1 MAYALAMLFVV
12 AFGALGIGGLLILII
27 ARYSPHPNA
36 NANIVARALPGGKAI
51 PYDLFREIIIDLL
64 EALKLEVVLE
74 HGEANEVD
82 IIARSH
88 EAVTGGRFIV
98 HGVWQAP
105 GDIIDQPYVIR
116 LADQVRADGRAQ
128 KGILI
133 TPYEIS
139 TDGLGNLEVPVELI
153 DGRKLRDLV
162 EQHLDAKR
170 LDLLAQYR
178 GFGM

>member
-1 MAYALAMLFVV
+1 
-12 AFGALGIGGLLILII
+12 
-27 ARYSPHPNA
+27 
-36 NANIVARALPGGKAI
+36 
-51 PYDLFREIIIDLL
+51 
-64 EALKLEVVLE
+64 
-74 HGEANEVD
+74 VD
-82 IIARSH
+82 VIARSN

-105 GDIIDQPYVIR
+105 GDVIDQPYVVR
-116 LADQVRADGRAQ
+116 LADQVRADGRVS

-133 TPYEIS
+133 TPYQILS
-139 TDGLGNLEVPVELI
+139 DGLGNLEVPVELI
-153 DGRKLRDLV
+153 DGRKLRGLV

>member
-1 MAYALAMLFVV
+1 MLFVV
-12 AFGALGIGGLLILII
+12 AFGALAFGGMLIMLI
-27 ARYSPHPNA
+27 ARYAPHPNA
-36 NANIVARALPGGKAI
+36 NLNLVARALPGGKAM
-51 PYDLFREIIIDLL
+51 PYEEFRALVIDLL

-82 IIARSH
+82 IIARSN
-88 EAVTGGRFIV
+88 EALTGGRFIV

-105 GDIIDQPYVIR
+105 GDVIDQPYVIR

-133 TPYEIS
+133 TPYQIL

-153 DGRKLRDLV
+153 DGRKLRALV
-162 EQHLDAKR
+162 EEHLDAKR

>member
-1 MAYALAMLFVV
+1 MLFVV
-12 AFGALGIGGLLILII
+12 AFGALAIGGFLILLM

-36 NANIVARALPGGKAI
+36 NLNLVARAMPGGKAM
-51 PYDLFREIIIDLL
+51 PYEEFRVLVIDLL

-82 IIARSH
+82 IIARSN

-98 HGVWQAP
+98 HGVWHAP
-105 GDIIDQPYVIR
+105 GDVIDQPYVIR

-133 TPYEIS
+133 TPYQIL

-153 DGRKLRDLV
+153 DGRKLRGLV
-162 EQHLDAKR
+162 EEHLDAKR
-170 LDLLAQYR
+170 LDQLAQYR

>member
-1 MAYALAMLFVV
+1 MLFVV
-12 AFGALGIGGLLILII
+12 AFGALAVGGLLIMMI
-27 ARYSPHPNA
+27 ARYAPHPNA
-36 NANIVARALPGGKAI
+36 NVNIVARALPGGKPI
-51 PYDLFREIIIDLL
+51 PYEEFRQLVIDLL
-64 EALKLEVVLE
+64 EALRLEIVIE

-82 IIARSH
+82 VIARSN

-98 HGVWQAP
+98 HGIWQAP
-105 GDIIDQPYVIR
+105 GDVIDQPYVVR
-116 LADQVRADGRAQ
+116 LADQVRADGRVS

-133 TPYEIS
+133 TPYQIL

-153 DGRKLRDLV
+153 DGKKLRGLV

-170 LDLLAQYR
+170 LDQLAQYR

>member
-1 MAYALAMLFVV
+1 MLFVV
-12 AFGALGIGGLLILII
+12 AFGALAFGGLLILVI

-36 NANIVARALPGGKAI
+36 NLNIVARSLPGGKAM
-51 PYDLFREIIIDLL
+51 PYEEFRMLVVDLL
-64 EALKLEVVLE
+64 EALKLEVVME

-88 EAVTGGRFIV
+88 EALTGGRFIV

-105 GDIIDQPYVIR
+105 GDVIDQTYIVR
-116 LADQVRADGRAQ
+116 LADQVRSDGRVQ

-133 TPYEIS
+133 TPYQIVA
-139 TDGLGNLEVPVELI
+139 DGLGNLEVPVELI
-153 DGRKLRDLV
+153 DGRKLRTLV

-170 LDLLAQYR
+170 LDQLAQYR
-178 GFGM
+178 GFGL

>member
-1 MAYALAMLFVV
+1 MLFVV
-12 AFGALGIGGLLILII
+12 AFGALAMGGLLIMMI
-27 ARYSPHPNA
+27 ARFSPHPNA
-36 NANIVARALPGGKAI
+36 NLNIVARALPGGRAI
-51 PYDLFREIIIDLL
+51 PYDEFRELVIDLL
-64 EALKLEVVLE
+64 EALKLEIVME

-82 IIARSH
+82 IIARSN

-105 GDIIDQPYVIR
+105 GDVIDQPYVIR

-133 TPYEIS
+133 TPYQIL
-139 TDGLGNLEVPVELI
+139 TDGLGNLEVPVEVI
-153 DGRKLRDLV
+153 DGRKLRALV

-170 LDLLAQYR
+170 LDALAQYR
-178 GFGM
+178 GFGL